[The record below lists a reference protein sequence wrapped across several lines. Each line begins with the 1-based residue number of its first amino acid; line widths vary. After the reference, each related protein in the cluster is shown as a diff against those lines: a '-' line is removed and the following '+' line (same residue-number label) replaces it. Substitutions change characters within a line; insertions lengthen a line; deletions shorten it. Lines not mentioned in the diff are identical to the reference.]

1 MQSNTS
7 SNTTF
12 LERLAVARLQHTVN
26 ELQTQVDQDR
36 TLVAPTRKALYCV
49 CDDTALTANIPE
61 LKRFVA
67 DKSITMI
74 VPFATLDS
82 LDRLKKG
89 TENANIH
96 ARESIRF
103 FDRAQTAAGRKQIT
117 GVRIQGP
124 TEKFSS
130 WEECLAA
137 CAGSAAATDPELQ
150 QPPNHIKE
158 LLNSAVYHVNR
169 FVVKGAAGDQQQQK
183 VLLVT
188 NDEIL
193 RDWAELYG
201 VPTARSGE
209 IAGLV
214 KREEM
219 EYMEKRRHYD
229 FAMNNPRS
237 PASPGGGRGGRGGG
251 MGSSRG
257 GRGGGGFARRD
268 SWKDEEPRSPISPNG
283 FGGGG
288 GRGRSPRDSN
298 PPDFVLRGPPRGV
311 ARGRGKLWEP

>member
-1 MQSNTS
+1 
-7 SNTTF
+7 
-12 LERLAVARLQHTVN
+12 
-26 ELQTQVDQDR
+26 
-36 TLVAPTRKALYCV
+36 
-49 CDDTALTANIPE
+49 
-61 LKRFVA
+61 
-67 DKSITMI
+67 MI
-74 VPFATLDS
+74 VPFESKAPPPSLSLQLLWLNRYITALDS

-89 TENANIH
+89 VEDTNIH

-103 FDRAQTAAGRKQIT
+103 FDRAQTAAGRKQVT

-124 TEKFSS
+124 TEKFGS

-137 CAGSAAATDPELQ
+137 CAGTPAANDPELQ

-158 LLNSAVYHVNR
+158 LLNCAVYHLNR
-169 FVVKGAAGDQQQQK
+169 FTGKGGGEQQK

-188 NDEIL
+188 NDETL
-193 RDWAELYG
+193 KNWAELYG
-201 VPTARSGE
+201 VPTVGSGE

-214 KREEM
+214 KREEI
-219 EYMEKRRHYD
+219 EYVEKKRHYD
-229 FAMNNPRS
+229 YAMNNPRS
-237 PASPGGGRGGRGGG
+237 PALPGGGRGGRGGIG
-251 MGSSRG
+251 GSRG

-268 SWKDEEPRSPISPNG
+268 SWKEEEPRSPNG